1 MWSTCYCSHHYVGC
15 SFDHLCKL
23 LSRCYTCTRLYVC
36 RLMYE
41 MLPQFA
47 PLFRPVNFDSP
58 WCMLKKKRRDGL
70 HSFSFSTS
78 VASGL
83 VYFMRETV
91 VKICTRL
98 GSTAVPVYT
107 FRLLH
112 IFPSSN
118 SDTVSTKHLISLGM
132 PHVTYSWTYMEVQA
146 HFFFFSSK

>member
-1 MWSTCYCSHHYVGC
+1 MSDV
-15 SFDHLCKL
+15 HLIICVN
-23 LSRCYTCTRLYVC
+23 CCPGVTHAPDY
-36 RLMYE
+36 M
-41 MLPQFA
+41 FA
-47 PLFRPVNFDSP
+47 D
-58 WCMLKKKRRDGL
+58 WCMRCCPSLLPCSDLLILIHHGVCWRKKRRDGL

-146 HFFFFSSK
+146 HFFFFFQVVLNTI